1 MNKLITKKIAV
12 LFKVIMDI
20 KIILSK
26 DGSHT
31 LYREDID
38 ETYHSRHGAIQEA
51 QHVFIDMGLKEVEK
65 SKKQINILEVGFGT
79 GLNALLTCLNCKSK
93 INYIGLEAI
102 PLKNNVLNGLNYDT
116 TVIGGNPQ
124 EIFKSIHNA
133 PWETQYPI
141 TSLFSIQKVEKEIQK
156 FEITQPI
163 DVVYYDA
170 FGPNSQAEMWDISIF
185 EKLYKAMSS
194 SGVFVTYCAKG
205 QVRRDLISVGFEI
218 ERLEGPPGK
227 REMLRGIKL

>member
-1 MNKLITKKIAV
+1 MDVKLII
-12 LFKVIMDI
+12 
-20 KIILSK
+20 SK

-31 LYREDID
+31 LYRKDID

-65 SKKQINILEVGFGT
+65 SKKEINILEVGFGT
-79 GLNALLTCLNCKSK
+79 GLNALLTCLNSTSK
-93 INYIGLEAI
+93 INYIGLEAL
-102 PLKNNVLNGLNYDT
+102 PLQGKVLGILNYDT
-116 TVIGGNPQ
+116 TVIGDNSQ
-124 EIFKSIHNA
+124 EIFNRIHDA

-141 TSLFSIQKVEKEIQK
+141 TSLFSINKIENEIQK
-156 FEITQPI
+156 FEIPQSI
-163 DVVYYDA
+163 DLVYYDA

-205 QVRRDLISVGFEI
+205 QVRRDLKSVGFTM

-227 REMLRGIKL
+227 REMLRGRKL

>member
-1 MNKLITKKIAV
+1 MDVKLII
-12 LFKVIMDI
+12 
-20 KIILSK
+20 SK

-31 LYREDID
+31 LYRKDID

-65 SKKQINILEVGFGT
+65 SKKEINILEVGFGT
-79 GLNALLTCLNCKSK
+79 GLNALLTCLNSTSK
-93 INYIGLEAI
+93 INYIGLESF
-102 PLKNNVLNGLNYDT
+102 PLQDKVLGGLNYDT
-116 TVIGGNPQ
+116 TVIGNNSQ
-124 EIFKSIHNA
+124 EIFNSIHDA
-133 PWETQYPI
+133 PWETQSPI
-141 TSLFSIQKVEKEIQK
+141 TSLFSINKIENEIQK
-156 FEITQPI
+156 FEIPQSI
-163 DVVYYDA
+163 DLVYYDA

-205 QVRRDLISVGFEI
+205 QVRRDLKSVGFTM

-227 REMLRGIKL
+227 REMLRGRKL

>member
-156 FEITQPI
+156 YEIAQPI

-185 EKLYKAMSS
+185 EKIYKAMRSQ
-194 SGVFVTYCAKG
+194 GVFVTYCAKG
-205 QVRRDLISVGFEI
+205 QVRRDLKSIGFVMEC
-218 ERLEGPPGK
+218 LEGPPGK
-227 REMLRGIKL
+227 REMLRGTKL

>member
-1 MNKLITKKIAV
+1 MDVKLII
-12 LFKVIMDI
+12 
-20 KIILSK
+20 SK

-31 LYREDID
+31 LYRKDID

-65 SKKQINILEVGFGT
+65 SKKEINILEVGFGT
-79 GLNALLTCLNCKSK
+79 GLNALLTCLNSISK

-102 PLKNNVLNGLNYDT
+102 PLQNNVLDGLNYDT
-116 TVIGGNPQ
+116 TVIEDNSQ

-133 PWETQYPI
+133 PWEAQYPI
-141 TSLFSIQKVEKEIQK
+141 TSLFSIKKVKKEIQK
-156 FEITQPI
+156 FEITQSI
-163 DVVYYDA
+163 DLVYYDA

-185 EKLYKAMSS
+185 KKLYKAMSS

-205 QVRRDLISVGFEI
+205 QVRRDLMSVGFVM

-227 REMLRGIKL
+227 REMLRGRKL

>member
-1 MNKLITKKIAV
+1 
-12 LFKVIMDI
+12 MDI

-51 QHVFIDMGLKEVEK
+51 LHVFIEMGLKEVEK
-65 SKKQINILEVGFGT
+65 SKKEINILEVGFGT
-79 GLNALLTCLNCKSK
+79 GLNALLTCLNSKSS
-93 INYIGLEAI
+93 INYIGLETF
-102 PLKNNVLNGLNYDT
+102 PLQSKVLDDLNYDT
-116 TVIGGNPQ
+116 TVNGDNSQ
-124 EIFKSIHNA
+124 EIFNSIHNA
-133 PWETQYPI
+133 PWEVKYPI
-141 TSLFSIQKVEKEIQK
+141 TSLFSIKKVENEIQK

-163 DVVYYDA
+163 DLVYYDA

-205 QVRRDLISVGFEI
+205 QVRRDLKSVGFVM

-227 REMLRGIKL
+227 REMLRGKKL

>member
-1 MNKLITKKIAV
+1 
-12 LFKVIMDI
+12 MDI

-38 ETYHSRHGAIQEA
+38 ETYHSKHGAIQEA

-65 SKKQINILEVGFGT
+65 SKKDINILEVGFGT

-102 PLKNNVLNGLNYDT
+102 PLKNNVLDGLNYDT
-116 TVIGGNPQ
+116 TVIGDNPQ

-156 FEITQPI
+156 FEIAQPI

-185 EKLYKAMSS
+185 EKLYKAMRSAGS
-194 SGVFVTYCAKG
+194 ICNLLCKRTSKK
-205 QVRRDLISVGFEI
+205 
-218 ERLEGPPGK
+218 RLE
-227 REMLRGIKL
+227 RVLVL

>member
-1 MNKLITKKIAV
+1 
-12 LFKVIMDI
+12 MDI

-65 SKKQINILEVGFGT
+65 SKKEINILEVGFGT
-79 GLNALLTCLNCKSK
+79 GLNALLTCLNSISK

-102 PLKNNVLNGLNYDT
+102 PLKNNVLDGLNYDT
-116 TVIGGNPQ
+116 TVIGDNSQ

-141 TSLFSIQKVEKEIQK
+141 TSLFSFKKVENEIQK
-156 FEITQPI
+156 FEDSAT
-163 DVVYYDA
+163 D
-170 FGPNSQAEMWDISIF
+170 
-185 EKLYKAMSS
+185 
-194 SGVFVTYCAKG
+194 
-205 QVRRDLISVGFEI
+205 
-218 ERLEGPPGK
+218 
-227 REMLRGIKL
+227 